1 MDIIRHKLIVG
12 GILLSIVVAIGTFGY
27 YLLAMVHY
35 HEPHWALADCLYM
48 TIITLTTVGFGE
60 VIDLTAVPGS
70 RIFTIVIL
78 LSGLGISAY
87 FISTFTA
94 FLVEGELKN
103 VFWRNRMNKDL
114 EKMKDHVILCGV
126 GRVGRDIL
134 IEFMKTGQPVVV
146 IERNENIIID
156 YQARFGDF
164 IAVIGDATHE
174 DDLRR
179 AGVNHALGVITT
191 MEDDKDNL
199 CTVVT
204 CRALNPKLRVVT
216 RCSDAEFAGKL
227 KLLGAEV
234 VLPNYIGGLRMA
246 SQMVRPRVVKYLDIM
261 LRDKEMIFRIE
272 EFQVLPQSPLIG
284 VKIGALDCR
293 SFGNLLLL
301 AVLHESKVHP
311 IYNPESSYEIEEGD
325 TLVFQAEAQAI
336 LKFRQK
342 FA

>member
-1 MDIIRHKLIVG
+1 MNIIRHKLIAG
-12 GILLSIVVAIGTFGY
+12 GILLSVVVAIGTFGY
-27 YLLAMVHY
+27 YLLALWHY
-35 HEPHWALADCLYM
+35 REPHWELIDCLYM

-70 RIFTIVIL
+70 RMFTIAFLI
-78 LSGLGISAY
+78 SGLGISAY
-87 FISTFTA
+87 FISSLTA

-114 EKMKDHVILCGV
+114 EKMTDHVILCGI

-134 IEFMKTGQPVVV
+134 FEFMKTGQSVVV
-146 IERNENIIID
+146 IERNEELVID
-156 YQARFGDF
+156 CQAKFGNF

-179 AGVNHALGVITT
+179 ARLDHALGVIST

-204 CRALNPKLRVVT
+204 CKALNPRLRVVS

-272 EFQVLPQSPLIG
+272 EFLVLPQSPLIG
-284 VKIGALDCR
+284 VMIGALDCR
-293 SFGNLLLL
+293 GFGNLLLL
-301 AVLHESKVHP
+301 AVLHDSKPHP
-311 IYNPESSYEIEEGD
+311 LYNPEASYEITEGD
-325 TLVFQAEAQAI
+325 TLIFQAEAGAI